1 MKVLE
6 LFAGSCSFSN
16 VANTYGFETLTTDI
30 KQFGNIDIVENLF
43 NLDYKNLNY
52 KPDIIWA
59 SPDCSVY
66 SMASGS
72 KSFNKNKEPV
82 SDKAKLH
89 LKILDR
95 LKECLKYHQERNPN
109 LIYFVENP
117 TARMV
122 WFMEEFP
129 RYDVSYCKY
138 GYDRMK
144 PTTIWTNKLNFNPK
158 KCKKKDN
165 CNHIKAPR
173 GSRTGTQGIPKFQRY
188 KVPENLIKELFSS
201 CPPNLLSLQLKI

>member
-1 MKVLE
+1 MLLLD
-6 LFAGSCSFSN
+6 LFCGTKSLKKPTNSLCWD
-16 VANTYGFETLTTDI
+16 YIGLDI
-30 KQFGNIDIVENLF
+30 EPKF
-43 NLDYKNLNY
+43 
-52 KPDIIWA
+52 KPDILIDFLDWDYKTLQPDVLWA

-72 KSFNKNKEPV
+72 KSFNKHKQPV

-89 LKILDR
+89 LKILDK
-95 LKECLKYHQERNPN
+95 LKIVINYYLMQNPK

-122 WFMEEFP
+122 WFMTDYI
-129 RYDVSYCKY
+129 RYDISYCQY
-138 GYDRMK
+138 GFDRMK
-144 PTTIWTNKLNFNPK
+144 PTTIWSNVIGFTPL

-173 GSRTGTQGIPKFQRY
+173 GSRTGTQGVNKTERY
-188 KVPENLIKELFSS
+188 KIPPKLIEELFL
-201 CPPNLLSLQLKI
+201 CII

>member
-1 MKVLE
+1 MLVLD
-6 LFAGSCSFSN
+6 LFCGTKS
-16 VANTYGFETLTTDI
+16 L
-30 KQFGNIDIVENLF
+30 KPIVESMGYEYIGLDIEKKHNPEILIDF
-43 NLDYKNLNY
+43 LEWDYKSIN
-52 KPDIIWA
+52 PDIIWA

-89 LKILDR
+89 LKILDK
-95 LKECLKYHQERNPN
+95 LKECLNYHQERNSD

-122 WFMEEFP
+122 WFMKEYP
-129 RYDVSYCKY
+129 RYDISYCKY
-138 GYDRMK
+138 GFDRMK
-144 PTTIWTNKLNFNPK
+144 PSTIWTNKKGFIPK

-173 GSRTGTQGIPKFQRY
+173 GSRTGTQGIPKFERY
-188 KVPENLIKELFSS
+188 KIPELLIKDLFNFS
-201 CPPNLLSLQLKI
+201 